1 MSLNAAA
8 GATCVVASLE
18 FISSSSSPKS
28 MSMSMSIVVPDPKQQ
43 APLTTGCNPC
53 QYLTIMVH
61 QLKNKTK
68 WKFILSFHQCKF

>member
-28 MSMSMSIVVPDPKQQ
+28 MSMSIVVPDPKQQ
-43 APLTTGCNPC
+43 APLTTGCNP
-53 QYLTIMVH
+53 
-61 QLKNKTK
+61 
-68 WKFILSFHQCKF
+68 